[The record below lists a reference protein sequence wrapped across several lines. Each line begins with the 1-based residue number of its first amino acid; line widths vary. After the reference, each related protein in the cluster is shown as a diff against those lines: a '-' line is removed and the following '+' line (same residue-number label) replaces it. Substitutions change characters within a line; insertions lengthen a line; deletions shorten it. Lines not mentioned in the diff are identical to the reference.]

1 MAHDD
6 FARVNLPAGSKTIYS
21 AGKHRFERIL
31 CKGASN
37 VATNVSNHCDG
48 VDRRADS
55 MSVDATDVRPGVA
68 SFHEGR
74 RVAVV
79 FGGYEGHAILAPQPD
94 RRVQFQQTR
103 SCLAIQNRPV
113 RPTA

>member
-1 MAHDD
+1 MTS
-6 FARVNLPAGSKTIYS
+6 RVVNLPAGSNTIYS

-31 CKGASN
+31 CKGASD
-37 VATNVSNHCDG
+37 VATNVSNQCAG

-55 MSVDATDVRPGVA
+55 MSVDATDVRSSVA

-79 FGGYEGHAILAPQPD
+79 FGRYKGHAILAAQPD
-94 RRVQFQQTR
+94 RRIQFQQAR
-103 SCLAIQNRPV
+103 SGLAIQDRPA